1 MLKFGLSVLFI
12 FIVLLAFLTRIEAKE
27 QTATLRGEVA
37 AGDAYTGRLRNL
49 PKGASLSIDITV
61 SGEIRILLL
70 DPEDARR
77 WPAVEQPLFE
87 GNTSDRMGF
96 ALKVPRSG
104 HYFVILDNRDGDAAR
119 TFTLRIQGSTEG
131 LSQSA
136 VESDVQRAHDELAKF
151 KQKLREIFV
160 FDELTLRVGRCGTE
174 NAFSGDNVV
183 TICAEVGPML
193 LKRLK
198 DEKKAQDALNFMMLH
213 EIGHVLLRQWG
224 YPFFDNEE
232 VADEFATVLMV
243 MFNHKE
249 RIHSVT
255 ELFQSFDPE
264 RELQLKRERDDRH
277 PLSLQRARN
286 IKGWMEDP
294 DLVRRWQKILVPHM
308 ETDALQ
314 ALQWRPK
321 SWTDA
326 DAVEDELSRRRQ

>member
-12 FIVLLAFLTRIEAKE
+12 FIVLLAFLARIEAKE

-37 AGDAYTGRLRNL
+37 AGDTYAGRLRNL
-49 PKGASLSIDITV
+49 PKGASLSIDV
-61 SGEIRILLL
+61 NVNGEIRILLL

-87 GNTSDRMGF
+87 GSTSGRLGF
-96 ALKVPRSG
+96 AVEVPRSG

-131 LSQSA
+131 LSQSV

-151 KQKLREIFV
+151 KQSLREIFL
-160 FDELTLRVGRCGTE
+160 FDELTLRIGRCGTE
-174 NAFSGDNVV
+174 NMFSGDDVV
-183 TICAEVGPML
+183 TICAEVVPML

-198 DEKKAQDALNFMMLH
+198 DEKKAKDALIFMMLH

-243 MFNHKE
+243 MFDQEE
-249 RIHSVT
+249 RIRSLA
-255 ELFQSFDPE
+255 ELFQSFEPE
-264 RELQLKRERDDRH
+264 RELQLKREQYDRH
-277 PLSLQRARN
+277 PLSSQRARN
-286 IKGWMEDP
+286 IKRWMEDP

-308 ETDALQ
+308 KTAALQ
-314 ALQWRPK
+314 ALQRRPN

-326 DAVEDELSRRRQ
+326 DAVESELSHRQQ